1 MINVFDDITFDNL
14 TEKVYN
20 APGLRADEFV
30 DNPND
35 LNYVQT
41 VSLDNADEIGYEC
54 PGGSAELSRYD
65 LTDVQI
71 NQALFGFTATHKN
84 GRQITFDDG
93 IMYPSTEHRIQNKSE
108 MFEYRVKRLDEFL
121 ENENIKSRIYKGAGN
136 DLFFNHN
143 VDGEQNLFEW
153 LFQQDP
159 WPAMTN
165 KQDNFDPTRGWLKI
179 AGRTSPFYFPSYFYP
194 FAQHI
199 LAKFYEVQFSGK
211 TPSSTETAA
220 RAAAHFYHSF
230 FVQSRSFD
238 TGMGKYFQTR
248 KSVGGQSLNFL
259 GKLPGCLNYSSYQK
273 LHGAILNGLRSND
286 VFIRLFTKVNSYTR
300 TKFNKD
306 ISRFR

>member
-14 TEKVYN
+14 TEVYN
-20 APGLRADEFV
+20 APGLRADDFV
-30 DNPND
+30 NNPSD

-71 NQALFGFTATHKN
+71 NQALYGFTATYGEDGFQK
-84 GRQITFDDG
+84 TFDDG
-93 IMYPSTEHRIQNKSE
+93 IMYPSTKHRVKNKSE
-108 MFEYRVKRLDEFL
+108 MFEKGVKRLDEFL
-121 ENENIKSRIYKGAGN
+121 ENELIKSRIYKGAGG
-136 DLFFNHN
+136 DLFFKHN
-143 VDGEQNLFEW
+143 VEGEQNLFEW
-153 LFQQDP
+153 IFEREPWDP
-159 WPAMTN
+159 SDE

-179 AGRTSPFYFPSYFYP
+179 AGSESPFYFPSYFYP

-199 LAKFYEVQFSGK
+199 LSKFYEVQFSGK
-211 TPSSTETAA
+211 IPSSAETAA

-230 FVQSRSFD
+230 FVQNRSFD
-238 TGMGKYFQTR
+238 TGMGRYFQTR
-248 KSVGGQSLNFL
+248 KSVGGQNLNFL